1 MADKAGAR
9 LQQVLDVLGSSE
21 PYVRAYV
28 HVREDEAR
36 DEAGRVDAQEP
47 RSPLHGCPFA
57 VKEVFEVAGVVTSG
71 GCRALADNVANSD
84 ATVVARLRD
93 AGAVLVGT
101 QVSHELTCG
110 LDQPPTRNPWNISHY
125 PGGSSAGAGVS
136 VAVGS
141 AEFALGT
148 DAAGSV
154 RIPAAMTGTTGLKPT
169 AGLISTTGVIRRA
182 TAPSIDN
189 VGIIAG
195 TAAEIA
201 EILRVIAG
209 PDPLDQKTLQAAAA
223 MPPDAPPINGTR
235 FAVLGPET
243 RSALDEVHAIDPD
256 VDRAFESACALLRDA
271 GARIST
277 IELPELPAAIGAVV
291 TFFSAELAAAHRGV
305 FEGKQEYYHASVA
318 EMLRSSFD
326 IPKERL
332 EDAIMVR
339 QRLRVAM
346 DDVLAPS
353 RAECLLTPTV
363 PRVAMALSEF
373 DPGEELGTLIPYTC
387 GFNLTGHPAVSLPCG
402 VSSGGLPIGLQMVAR
417 RYYDFRLL
425 ALAKAF
431 QDRVDWHGRRP
442 VLPKH

>member
-1 MADKAGAR
+1 M
-9 LQQVLDVLGSSE
+9 
-21 PYVRAYV
+21 
-28 HVREDEAR
+28 
-36 DEAGRVDAQEP
+36 
-47 RSPLHGCPFA
+47 
-57 VKEVFEVAGVVTSG
+57 TSG
-71 GCRALADNVANSD
+71 GCRAFADNVATSD

-110 LDQPPTRNPWNISHY
+110 LDQPPTRNPWNIACY

-169 AGLISTTGVIRRA
+169 AGLVSTAGVIRQA

-201 EILRVIAG
+201 EVLRVVAG
-209 PDPLDQKTLQAAAA
+209 PDPLDPQTLQAAAA
-223 MPPDAPPINGTR
+223 STPDAPTIINHTR
-235 FAVLGPET
+235 FAVLGPAT

-256 VDRAFESACALLRDA
+256 VDGAFDSACAMLREA
-271 GARIST
+271 GALIST

-305 FEGKQEYYHASVA
+305 FEGKREYYHAGVA

-332 EDAIMVR
+332 ENAVEVR
-339 QRLRVAM
+339 QRLRTAV
-346 DDVLAPS
+346 DDALAPS

-402 VSSGGLPIGLQMVAR
+402 FSSGGLPIGLQMIGR
-417 RYYDFRLL
+417 RWKDFRLL
-425 ALAKAF
+425 ALARAF

-442 VLPKH
+442 VLPRH

>member
-326 IPKERL
+326 IPNERL

-402 VSSGGLPIGLQMVAR
+402 FSSGGLPIGLQMVAR

-431 QDRVDWHGRRP
+431 QDRVDWHWRRP

>member
-1 MADKAGAR
+1 MADREGAR
-9 LQQVLDVLGSSE
+9 LRQVLDVLGSSE
-21 PYVRAYV
+21 PHVRAYV
-28 HVREDEAR
+28 HLREDEAR
-36 DEAGRVDAQEP
+36 DEAGRADAREP

-71 GCRALADNVANSD
+71 GCRAFADNVATSD

-110 LDQPPTRNPWNISHY
+110 LDEPVTRNPWNITHY

-169 AGLISTTGVIRRA
+169 AGLISTAGVIRQA

-201 EILRVIAG
+201 DVLRVVAG
-209 PDPLDQKTLQAAAA
+209 PDPLDPQTLQAAAD
-223 MPPDAPPINGTR
+223 MSPDAPPIDGAR
-235 FAVLGPET
+235 FAVLGPAT

-256 VDRAFESACALLRDA
+256 VDRAFESACAMLRDA

-277 IELPELPAAIGAVV
+277 VELPELPAAIGAVV

-305 FEGKQEYYHASVA
+305 FEEKEEYYHAGVA

-332 EDAIMVR
+332 EAAVMVR
-339 QRLRVAM
+339 QGLRVAV

-402 VSSGGLPIGLQMVAR
+402 FSSDGLPIGLQMVAR
-417 RYYDFRLL
+417 RHNDFRLL
-425 ALAKAF
+425 ALARAF
-431 QDRVDWHGRRP
+431 QNRTDWHGQRP
-442 VLPKH
+442 VLTRC